1 MIKHYVEEFKEKRFP
16 NHFMWIFPPLCD
28 RLALQHA
35 SPVLQADVEAMHA
48 MHAMHRDAARE
59 CADLTN
65 SWTISLTVSLTTLNR
80 FFRKN

>member
-1 MIKHYVEEFKEKRFP
+1 LNIIKHYVEEFKEKRFP

-48 MHAMHRDAARE
+48 MRFLPRGNVQM
-59 CADLTN
+59 TN
-65 SWTISLTVSLTTLNR
+65 CQTWWI
-80 FFRKN
+80 